1 MDMARIE
8 IPNADYAPMG
18 AAIGSD
24 ALFQLGMR
32 CAVAAATPDDRVAA
46 HKWFN
51 IAAMQGN
58 EKAAQL
64 RREIAEEM
72 SPSEIAAAQRAA
84 RNWIT
89 HH

>member
-1 MDMARIE
+1 MARIE
-8 IPNADYAPMG
+8 IPNAEYAPMG
-18 AAIGSD
+18 AAVEGD

-51 IAAMQGN
+51 IAAMHGN
-58 EKAAQL
+58 EEAARL

-84 RNWIT
+84 RQWIT